1 MDSLL
6 FIGAAIV
13 LFLAVRYV
21 IGRVRLE
28 RTRKIN
34 RSAQFSGSPEGG
46 KRGFFSTWPF
56 SASPES
62 MGERGERAVSY
73 FLSDLP
79 YQDYM
84 VFNDLLLVSGNYTT
98 QIDHLVLSRFGV
110 FVIETKNYHGKI
122 YGSDGMEYWR
132 QYLPAAGYRR
142 YGNTQEHSLR
152 NPVWQNEGH
161 IKALRRMVF
170 GDDVPIVGILVFP
183 SSTVLRGTVN
193 YPVLRMNAVAR
204 FILSCRETVLTED
217 QVEGF
222 RSRLLE
228 VVSTGVADRM
238 SHLDNV
244 YRNQGR
250 RDDAVS
256 SGKCPRCGADLIVRR
271 SRYGLFYGCSN
282 YSNCKY
288 INHES

>member
-1 MDSLL
+1 MKSLL
-6 FIGAAIV
+6 IIGAAVV
-13 LFLAVRYV
+13 LFLAVRYA

-28 RTRKIN
+28 RMRKIN
-34 RSAQFSGSPEGG
+34 RSAQFSGSPETG
-46 KRGFFSTWPF
+46 KRGFFSSWSF

-62 MGERGERAVSY
+62 MGEQGERTVSY

-122 YGSDGMEYWR
+122 YGSDNMEYWR
-132 QYLPAAGYRR
+132 QYLPDAGYRR
-142 YGNTQEHSLR
+142 YGNTQEHKFR

-161 IKALRRMVF
+161 IKALRRLVL
-170 GDDVPIVGILVFP
+170 GNDIPIVGILVFP
-183 SSTVLRGTVN
+183 PSAVLRGTVN
-193 YPVLRMNAVAR
+193 YPVLRMNSVAR
-204 FILSCRETVLTED
+204 FILSCREEVLTKE
-217 QVEGF
+217 QVEGL
-222 RSRLLE
+222 RNRLLE

-238 SHLDNV
+238 NHLDNV

-250 RDDAVS
+250 RDDAVAN
-256 SGKCPRCGADLIVRR
+256 GKCPRCGADLIVKRN
-271 SRYGLFYGCSN
+271 RYGLFYGCSN
-282 YSNCKY
+282 YPGCKY